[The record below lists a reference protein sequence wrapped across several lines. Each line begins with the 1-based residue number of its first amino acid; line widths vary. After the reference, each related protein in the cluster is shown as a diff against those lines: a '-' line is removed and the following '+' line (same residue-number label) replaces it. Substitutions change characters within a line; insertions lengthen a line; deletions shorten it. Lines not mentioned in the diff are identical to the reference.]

1 MEQAERLMFSSVSRE
16 HGVAQLPEL
25 RAFANG
31 RFQLPSV
38 GVQTSDHQRLR
49 TFLEAVLV
57 RLAPQN
63 NESGY
68 VSTSRFY
75 MPRSFSTWK

>member
-1 MEQAERLMFSSVSRE
+1 MEQAERLMFPSVSRE
-16 HGVAQLPEL
+16 HGVAQLPE
-25 RAFANG
+25 RHTFSNG
-31 RFQLPSV
+31 RFQLPSG

-57 RLAPQN
+57 RLAPH